1 MIIMQTEKNSIYDLK
16 KFFIGLFTTMLFND
30 AQNGIEDIG
39 SLPKFVAAFMN
50 NSTFPPEKLA

>member
-1 MIIMQTEKNSIYDLK
+1 
-16 KFFIGLFTTMLFND
+16 MLFND